1 MGLFDFV
8 KEAGEKLL
16 GGKEARAE
24 ANQEMEQALKINV
37 LKKMALQVENL
48 QIDFKDG
55 VATVRGETLSQSD
68 KEKVVLGVGNT
79 IGVARVDD
87 QLTIKKP
94 APVVGSTAGAA
105 HTEGLPA
112 AAKEAPAVMYTVK
125 SGDSLSKI
133 AKQHYGS
140 ASKYMIIF
148 EANKPMLKDP
158 DKIYP
163 GQTLRIPPLAK

>member
-1 MGLFDFV
+1 MGFFDFV
-8 KEAGEKLL
+8 KDTGEKLL

-37 LKKMALQVENL
+37 LKKMGLQVENL

-87 QLTIKKP
+87 QLTIKKL
-94 APVVGSTAGAA
+94 APVVGSTTGAA
-105 HTEGLPA
+105 HTEAQPA
-112 AAKEAPAVMYTVK
+112 AEKEVPAVMYTVK

-133 AKQHYGS
+133 AKQHYGT

-158 DKIYP
+158 NKIYP
-163 GQTLRIPPLAK
+163 GQTLRIPPLA